1 MTQDQIN
8 DIKHAARELNISL
21 SLARRWYLFN
31 HELYSVLKKYENDG
45 YKWENN
51 FHTIDGYEIMISVVN
66 GKYLQGEIKKDG
78 IDYMSTYLGGVGDP
92 QFDRVFVGSTLVFLT
107 FTNQFKTQ

>member
-21 SLARRWYLFN
+21 KLAKRWYLFN
-31 HELYSVLKKYENDG
+31 HELYAQLKKYKNDG

-66 GKYLQGEIKKDG
+66 GTYLQSEIKKDG
-78 IDYMSTYLGGVGDP
+78 IDYMSIYLGGENDP
-92 QFDRVFVGSTLVFLT
+92 PFDKIFVASTLVFLT
-107 FTNQFKTQ
+107 FTNQFKEL